1 MCLNQDK
8 HLSLFSV
15 LTRTNDLQG
24 QFNEP
29 INRHTN
35 SHWVNKHWNR
45 HANSSQGQPLS
56 QQTLKQTAHR
66 VSHWVSKHRNR
77 QAQTAHWVSH
87 WVNKHWNRK
96 TDTDSSQGQPPSQQT
111 LKQSD
116 SSQGPS
122 QSQHTQKQTAHS
134 QSLSQQT
141 MKRTHRRKQS
151 PRKILTR
158 HCNTTA
164 WTIGESKHSDSQTAR
179 QADLITVNYT
189 PCIPRKM
196 WRRSGSQRHGR
207 HTLCMGRRAGVN
219 CWSLQP
225 VAPYPRLDKKRVT
238 LVFKL
243 PTVII
248 TTTTTT
254 VIIDYLL
261 CHIV

>member
-1 MCLNQDK
+1 MNQSTDTQTVIE
-8 HLSLFSV
+8 S
-15 LTRTNDLQG
+15 TNTETDMQTAH
-24 QFNEP
+24 
-29 INRHTN
+29 RV

-45 HANSSQGQPLS
+45 
-56 QQTLKQTAHR
+56 QTAHR